1 MILINKFE
9 NFTNF
14 DYKGLS
20 QTLLSLTPTEMAA
33 LAGIVGTIC
42 TISLTSA
49 ELNILG
55 NFLEAVGQIIL
66 VAQAQAS
73 NQTQQNQVPSTDF
86 IAFQKEINYKL
97 NYLYQ
102 LLNIKIK

>member
-1 MILINKFE
+1 
-9 NFTNF
+9 
-14 DYKGLS
+14 
-20 QTLLSLTPTEMAA
+20 MAA
-33 LAGIVGTIC
+33 LTGIIGTIC
-42 TISLTSA
+42 TISLNSA

-73 NQTQQNQVPSTDF
+73 NLNEQNQVTLNQF
-86 IAFQKEINYKL
+86 NNFQNEINYKL
-97 NYLYQ
+97 NYLYN